1 MAWTLLSSV
10 AAVGLHALT
19 EADLAAVARA
29 TPNLASLAV
38 RVGDRLTTFQL
49 IPGEGVA
56 IDDASETDA
65 DVVVAMSADAWSD
78 LTAQMRTIIS
88 LFLAN
93 ELTLERGEFLQLM
106 DWGPLLTRIYNEVP
120 LYDPTRVDLSGID
133 LARTFTLDDSDDEM
147 RAYLE
152 ATGYLHVKGVFSA
165 AEIAAL
171 NDEVDRLAA
180 MATRGDDESWWVTDE
195 DGKDALCRLVYA
207 GLRSDLINDTEYDAR
222 VTRLGTLLRDD
233 LKPSHDRMEGV
244 AVLLKVPGKTQ
255 GLSNIPWHQDCGMGG
270 HAIFCPSVG
279 VGIQLTGS
287 NAETGNITFVPG
299 SHGQSL
305 NAAWRQNP
313 DIPVVAIDTEPGD
326 VTVHIKDVMHASPEP
341 TGDGWRRTM
350 YVSHFPPSLW
360 DHVGEGQAFNDLV
373 RNRTEEV
380 ASL

>member
-1 MAWTLLSSV
+1 M
-10 AAVGLHALT
+10 GLHALT

-38 RVGDRLTTFQL
+38 RVGDQLTTFQL
-49 IPGEGVA
+49 VPGEGIA
-56 IDDASETDA
+56 EDASSDTDA
-65 DVVVAMSADAWSD
+65 EVVVAMTAEAWAD
-78 LTAQMRTIIS
+78 LTNQMRTIIS

-120 LYDPTRVDLSGID
+120 LYDPTRVDLSGVD
-133 LARTFTLDDSDDEM
+133 LTRTFTLDDSDADM

-152 ATGYLHVKGVFSA
+152 ATGYLHVRGVFSA
-165 AEIAAL
+165 DEVAAL

-180 MATRGDDESWWVTDE
+180 LATRGDDESWWVTDE
-195 DGKDALCRLVYA
+195 DGNDALCRLVYA
-207 GLRSDLINDTEYDAR
+207 GLRSELINDTEYDAR
-222 VTRLGTLLRDD
+222 VTRLGTLVDAD

-244 AVLLKVPGKTQ
+244 AVLLKVPGQTQ

-299 SHGQSL
+299 SQGQSL
-305 NAAWRQNP
+305 NAAWQQSS
-313 DIPVVAIDTEPGD
+313 DIPIVAVDTEPGD
-326 VTVHIKDVMHASPEP
+326 VTVHIKDVMHASPKP
-341 TGDGWRRTM
+341 TGDGSQGQRRTM
-350 YVSHFPPSLW
+350 YVSHFPPRMW
-360 DHVGEGQAFNDLV
+360 DHVGERQAFNDLV